1 MAVGYHDYYE
11 TLGVARGASAEEIRS
26 AYRRLARENH
36 PDVNKDPDA
45 AERFS
50 EIAEAYEVLRDPE
63 KRERYDRLG
72 AGGAGFRAGQ
82 DVSGAQGFGGGG
94 ANGFGSGARVDFG
107 TGGDADFSDFFESLF
122 GGGRSSSAGGRRRQ
136 TRGGGF
142 ALRGGDHEATVEL
155 TLEEA
160 ARGGKRRFTL
170 NDGRD
175 YAVTIPRGVRDGQR
189 IRLAGEGA
197 PGVGGGPSGDLLLRV
212 RLRPHPRLRVNG
224 LDLEVDLPVAPWEAA
239 LGADV
244 AGPTLE
250 GTATV
255 KVPAGSSSGR
265 RLRLAG
271 QGMPGPGGVQG
282 NLYVI
287 VKIVVPEKLKRA
299 ERKAYQQLAEVS
311 DFDPRSAAA

>member
-11 TLGVARGASAEEIRS
+11 ALGVGRGASAEEIRS
-26 AYRRLARENH
+26 AYRRLAREHH
-36 PDVNKDPDA
+36 PDVSKDPGA

-72 AGGAGFRAGQ
+72 ASGFRAVQ
-82 DVSGAQGFGGGG
+82 DVSGAQGFGGAG
-94 ANGFGSGARVDFG
+94 ANGFGSGAGAGFS
-107 TGGDADFSDFFESLF
+107 GDADFSDFFESLF

-136 TRGGGF
+136 AGGDTGF
-142 ALRGGDHEATVEL
+142 AMRGGDHEATVEL
-155 TLEEA
+155 SLEEA
-160 ARGGKRRFTL
+160 ARGGKRRFTFD
-170 NDGRD
+170 DGRD

-189 IRLAGEGA
+189 IRLAGEGSR
-197 PGVGGGPSGDLLLRV
+197 GVGGGPSGDLFLRV
-212 RLRPHPRLRVNG
+212 RLRPHPRLRVDG
-224 LDLEVDLPVAPWEAA
+224 HDLEADLPVAPWEAA
-239 LGADV
+239 LGAEVPVPALD
-244 AGPTLE
+244 

-271 QGMPGPGGVQG
+271 QGMPGPKGEQG
-282 NLYVI
+282 DLYAI
-287 VKIVVPEKLKRA
+287 VKIVVPDKLKRA
-299 ERKAYQQLAEVS
+299 ERKAFQQLAEVS